1 MNVNAE
7 RYTNWFTSRVDELVS
22 EYSGEP
28 TILAFMG
35 LSSHQAN
42 LLSKIDRAVPGI
54 VCSGA
59 DSPYYSPEVFQGQ
72 KRHVLMSCLTT
83 SGAVVMLYEQLLE
96 LRGSISEMFSGRVIV
111 VRDNLFST
119 SEGYPSPASDDDLA
133 TFANAAEEINAVPSP
148 LSKYYADIQ
157 ICGSDYLVSPL
168 LASAD
173 EDWKMVDLYKVID
186 ILPPLSDISSAEP
199 IAADSPLFL
208 EYRQAISSGY
218 VPSALIEISGTK
230 GAGNRIGP
238 SGVAALA
245 AVSVAAKLSIGF
257 RFVSR
262 SEEEVSDTGALL
274 PLLKKYWGA
283 EAEFR
288 TLSFY
293 SNPDFTNEMERISQ
307 GAVCEYVVRQAMAAH
322 DGAEDYRNVL
332 LTAPTGAGKSI
343 LFQLPAL
350 YLAQELKTV
359 TLVVEP
365 LKALMNDQVANLK
378 SRGVQN
384 VVAINSDIS
393 YGERMDSFERIR
405 DGRASIIY
413 LSPELLLESSLEAIL
428 NGRDLGLVVVD
439 EVHTVTSWGKDFRP
453 DYWYL
458 GPYLSKLRRA
468 GNYHFPIFC
477 LTATAVYGGRDD
489 VVNQTIRDLELG
501 DCKLFLGNPRRKNIR
516 FDIHW
521 RNKSDFSGPIES
533 VKIELANSWIDRAKA
548 ADSHAIVYCPYRS
561 QVNAIL
567 EERRGDESKVLPYH
581 AGLEPDYKK
590 VAEKAFRS
598 GSCRVLVSTKA
609 YGMGIDID
617 DIDSVYHYAPTGN
630 LADYIQEIGRG
641 GRKRGITATAA
652 VDFFSQ
658 DTRYAEQLYTLS
670 KFSQWQL
677 REIMNKLY
685 EVYASRPRE
694 TRSQNFLVSPN
705 TFSYLFAN
713 EKDEDRKINK
723 VKSAL
728 MMIARDLEDRFNFPV
743 LIVRPKMNYTRQ
755 YVCIDETNGQRFISE
770 YGKYLRK
777 VSDGHARTESR
788 AGQNRVTISD
798 MGSIYELNTGD
809 MWSERFADLTFA
821 NFKRMLFSGEICGD
835 SQGAPVLSNRMVLDV
850 AYSEPFEDVTQNLTL
865 FGEALHSTL
874 TVFLHQGDFTA
885 KDFEG
890 ELVEKLKGSPVEVSN
905 CRALLNALVRPA
917 DGERHSE
924 SSQVFKCVKR
934 MYRSQ
939 EKSAR
944 IAEPTF
950 NVIGRELVAVTSG
963 LNQALAKLRP
973 PEGKKR
979 CRRYLDCGSLG
990 PRYALAE
997 ILEILKLATY
1007 TVKGGDNPEIFI
1019 RLNDPVKIQSLSV
1032 DKHYSNN
1039 VLRGLNDKHAY
1050 SSKVIRGFFRAEM
1063 DDSTRWDLIEEY
1075 FLGNDDYVAQI
1086 LGIDD
1091 VTGNVEAKPKVRH
1104 GKVSLERSGIVAAL
1118 VDGGTST
1125 DGMPLFRVWHEI
1137 INECVTSDELRDA
1150 RKLKDLTHGARFEA
1164 PLKCPVLKVEST
1176 GLELHP
1182 LLAWKEKR
1190 VLLFSSSMADEYA
1203 KARDINWKCYMLGQ
1217 GDSLDALAEDIRLRP
1232 HTGK

>member
-1 MNVNAE
+1 MNINTE
-7 RYTNWFTSRVDELVS
+7 RYANWLTSRIDELIS
-22 EYSGEP
+22 ENSGEP

-35 LSSHQAN
+35 MSSYQAS
-42 LLSKIDRAVPGI
+42 LLSGVGGAAPGI
-54 VCSGA
+54 VCSDA
-59 DSPYYSPEVFQGQ
+59 DSPYYSPEAFQGQ
-72 KRHVLMSCLTT
+72 KKNVLITCLTA
-83 SGAVVMLYEQLLE
+83 SSPVVMLYEQLLE
-96 LRGSISEMFSGRVIV
+96 LRGSISEMFSGRVVIV
-111 VRDNLFST
+111 RNNLFLT

-133 TFANAAEEINAVPSP
+133 AFADSTDRVNAAPSP
-148 LSKYYADIQ
+148 FSKYYADIQ
-157 ICGSDYLVSPL
+157 LCGSGYLVTPL
-168 LASAD
+168 LVD
-173 EDWKMVDLYKVID
+173 EDWETANLYEEDAAVLPLPAKADL
-186 ILPPLSDISSAEP
+186 EP
-199 IAADSPLFL
+199 IATDQPSFL
-208 EYRQAISSGY
+208 EYRLALSGGY
-218 VPSALIEISGTK
+218 VASALIEIPKSRSTDK
-230 GAGNRIGP
+230 RIEP
-238 SGVAALA
+238 SSAASLASVAI
-245 AVSVAAKLSIGF
+245 AAKLPIGF
-257 RFVSR
+257 RHASKD
-262 SEEEVSDTGALL
+262 EGETKDTGLLL
-274 PLLKKYWGA
+274 PLLKKHWG
-283 EAEFR
+283 EGAEFR

-293 SNPDFTNEMERISQ
+293 SDPDFTADMERVSQ
-307 GAVCEYVVRQAMAAH
+307 GAVCEYVVNQAMAAQ
-322 DGAEDYRNVL
+322 DGAGDYRNVL

-359 TLVVEP
+359 TLVIEP
-365 LKALMNDQVANLK
+365 LKALMNDQVANLR

-413 LSPELLLESSLEAIL
+413 LSPELLLESSLESIL

-458 GPYLSKLRRA
+458 GPYLSKLRKA
-468 GNYHFPIFC
+468 GNYQFPIFC

-501 DCKLFLGNPRRKNIR
+501 DCRLFLGNPRRKNIR
-516 FDIHW
+516 FDIRW

-548 ADSHAIVYCPYRS
+548 ENRHAIVYCPYRS

-567 EERRGDESKVLPYH
+567 EDRRGDESKVLSYH
-581 AGLEPDYKK
+581 AGLERDYKK
-590 VAEKAFRS
+590 IAEKAFRS

-652 VDFFSQ
+652 VDFFPQ
-658 DTRYAEQLYTLS
+658 DTRYAEQLYALS

-694 TRSQNFLVSPN
+694 KRSQNFLVSPN
-705 TFSYLFAN
+705 TFSYLFVN
-713 EKDEDRKINK
+713 EKDEDRKVNK

-743 LIVRPKMNYTRQ
+743 LIVRPKMNYAKQ
-755 YVCIDETNGQRFISE
+755 FVCIDDVAGQHFMSE
-770 YGKYLRK
+770 YDKYLRK
-777 VSDGHARTESR
+777 VCDGHTRTENR
-788 AGQNRVTISD
+788 VGQNRVTISD
-798 MGSIYELNTGD
+798 MGSIYELSTGD

-821 NFKRMLFSGEICGD
+821 NFKRMLFSGEICGN
-835 SQGAPVLSNRMVLDV
+835 SQGAPVLANRMVLDI
-850 AYSEPFEDVTQNLTL
+850 AYAEPYEDVVEDMRL
-865 FGEALHSTL
+865 FGEALNSTL
-874 TVFLHQGDFTA
+874 SVFLHQGDFTVR
-885 KDFEG
+885 DFER
-890 ELVEKLKGSPVEVSN
+890 ELFERLKSGPVEVGN
-905 CRALLNALVRPA
+905 YRALLNALVRPV
-917 DGERHSE
+917 DNEGRSE
-924 SSQVFKCVKR
+924 SSQTFKCVKR

-944 IAEPTF
+944 IAEPTY
-950 NVIGRELVAVTSG
+950 NVIGRELVALSG
-963 LNQALAKLRP
+963 RLNQTLAKLRP
-973 PEGKKR
+973 PEGEKR

-990 PRYALAE
+990 LRYALAE
-997 ILEILKLATY
+997 ILEVLKLATY

-1039 VLRGLNDKHAY
+1039 VLRELNDKHAY
-1050 SSKVIRGFFRAEM
+1050 SSKVIRGFFRAEL
-1063 DDSTRWDLIEEY
+1063 DDPARWDLIEEY
-1075 FLGNDDYVAQI
+1075 FLGNDAYVAQV

-1091 VTGNVEAKPKVRH
+1091 VTGEDEAKPKVRR
-1104 GKVSLERSGIVAAL
+1104 GKANLERSGIVATITE
-1118 VDGGTST
+1118 DGTST
-1125 DGMPLFRVWHEI
+1125 DGAPLFRLWHEV

-1150 RKLKDLTHGARFEA
+1150 RRLKDLTHGAHFEA
-1164 PLKCPVLKVEST
+1164 PLKSPVLKVEST

-1190 VLLFSSSMADEYA
+1190 VLLFSSSTADEYA

-1217 GDSLDALAEDIRLRP
+1217 GESLDPLAEDIKLRMRRSE
-1232 HTGK
+1232 

>member
-1 MNVNAE
+1 MNTNSK
-7 RYTNWFTSRVDELVS
+7 RYANWFTSRVDELVS
-22 EYSGEP
+22 ENFGEP

-35 LSSHQAN
+35 MSSFQAS
-42 LLSKIDRAVPGI
+42 LLSKIERAVPGI
-54 VCSGA
+54 TCSDAG
-59 DSPYYSPEVFQGQ
+59 SSHYSPEAFQAQ
-72 KRHVLMSCLTT
+72 KKNVLMACLTA
-83 SGAVVMLYEQLLE
+83 SSPVVMLYEQLLE

-111 VRDNLFST
+111 VRNNLFLT
-119 SEGYPSPASDDDLA
+119 SEGHPSPASDDDLA
-133 TFANAAEEINAVPSP
+133 AFADSADEVNADSSP

-157 ICGSDYLVSPL
+157 PCGNGYLVTPL
-168 LASAD
+168 LTGA
-173 EDWKMVDLYKVID
+173 EDWEATNLYREADTI
-186 ILPPLSDISSAEP
+186 PSLSIGSNIEP
-199 IAADSPLFL
+199 IAADLPSFL
-208 EYRQAISSGY
+208 EYRLALSDGY
-218 VPSALIEISGTK
+218 VASALIEIPEQKS
-230 GAGNRIGP
+230 AGR
-238 SGVAALA
+238 GVEPGSAAALA
-245 AVSVAAKLSIGF
+245 VVATEAGLPIEF
-257 RFVSR
+257 RVASKGEDDVR
-262 SEEEVSDTGALL
+262 DSGTLL
-274 PLLKKYWGA
+274 PLLKRYWG
-283 EAEFR
+283 EGAEFR

-307 GAVCEYVVRQAMAAH
+307 GAVCEYVVRQAMVAH
-322 DGAEDYRNVL
+322 DGAGDYRNVL

-359 TLVVEP
+359 TLVIEP
-365 LKALMNDQVANLK
+365 LKALMNDQVTNLRT
-378 SRGVQN
+378 RGVQN

-393 YGERMDSFERIR
+393 YGERMDSLERIR

-413 LSPELLLESSLEAIL
+413 LSPELLLESSLESIL

-458 GPYLSKLRRA
+458 GPYLSKLRKA
-468 GNYHFPIFC
+468 GNYQFPIFC

-489 VVNQTIRDLELG
+489 VVNQTVRDLELG

-516 FDIHW
+516 FDIRC

-548 ADSHAIVYCPYRS
+548 TDGHAIVYCPYRS

-567 EERRGDESKVLPYH
+567 EDRTGDESRVLPYH
-581 AGLEPDYKK
+581 AGLDRDYKK
-590 VAEKAFRS
+590 IAEKAFRS

-617 DIDSVYHYAPTGN
+617 DIDAVYHYAPTGN

-652 VDFFSQ
+652 VDFFLQ
-658 DTRYAEQLYTLS
+658 DTRYAEQLYALS

-713 EKDEDRKINK
+713 EKDEDRKVNK

-743 LIVRPKMNYTRQ
+743 LIVRPKMNYTKQ
-755 YVCIDETNGQRFISE
+755 FVCIDDADGQHFISE

-777 VSDGHARTESR
+777 VSDGHTRTENR

-798 MGSIYELNTGD
+798 MGSIYELNTGN
-809 MWSERFADLTFA
+809 MWSEKFADLTFA
-821 NFKRMLFSGEICGD
+821 NFKCMLFSGEICGD

-850 AYSEPFEDVTQNLTL
+850 VYAEPYEDVVEDMRL
-865 FGEALHSTL
+865 FGEALNSTL
-874 TVFLHQGDFTA
+874 SVFLHQGDFTT
-885 KDFEG
+885 KDFER
-890 ELVEKLKGSPVEVSN
+890 ELSEKLKGSPVEVGN
-905 CRALLNALVRPA
+905 CRALLNALVRPV
-917 DGERHSE
+917 DGEGHSE
-924 SSQVFKCVKR
+924 SSQAFKCVKR

-944 IAEPTF
+944 IAEPTY
-950 NVIGRELVAVTSG
+950 NVIGRELVAVTNR
-963 LNQALAKLRP
+963 LNQTLAKLRP
-973 PEGKKR
+973 PEGKKQ

-997 ILEILKLATY
+997 ILEVLKLATY

-1032 DKHYSNN
+1032 NKRYSNN
-1039 VLRGLNDKHAY
+1039 VLRDLNDKHAY
-1050 SSKVIRGFFRAEM
+1050 SSKVIRGFFRAEL
-1063 DDSTRWDLIEEY
+1063 DDSARWDLIEEY
-1075 FLGNDDYVAQI
+1075 FLGNDDYVAQV

-1091 VTGNVEAKPKVRH
+1091 VAGNVEAKPKVRH
-1104 GKVSLERSGIVAAL
+1104 GKANLERSGIVATI
-1118 VDGGTST
+1118 VDDGVST
-1125 DGMPLFRVWHEI
+1125 DGAPLFRVWHGV
-1137 INECVTSDELRDA
+1137 INECATSDELRDA
-1150 RKLKDLTHGARFEA
+1150 RRLKDLTHGAHFEV
-1164 PLKCPVLKVEST
+1164 PLKHPVLKVEST

-1217 GDSLDALAEDIRLRP
+1217 GESLDALAEDIKLKAHRSE
-1232 HTGK
+1232 